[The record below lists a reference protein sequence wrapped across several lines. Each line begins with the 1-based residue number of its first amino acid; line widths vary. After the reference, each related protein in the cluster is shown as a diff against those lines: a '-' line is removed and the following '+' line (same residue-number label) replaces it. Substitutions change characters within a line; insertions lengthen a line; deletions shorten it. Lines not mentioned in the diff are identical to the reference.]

1 MTDRN
6 RKDNLLSNDTFAS
19 LLGIEIEQ
27 VGGGEAKATMVIKP
41 DHYNGHGSV
50 HGAVIFSLADI
61 TFAAACNSE
70 VSAIGVQADIRYL
83 SKPEEGRLHA
93 RAFEVSASRKLANY
107 QVDISDEAGE
117 IVALRIPA
125 HADHRFR
132 RMAITHS
139 G

>member
-1 MTDRN
+1 MTDSK
-6 RKDNLLSNDTFAS
+6 RKEKFLNNDTFAN

-27 VGGGEAKATMVIKP
+27 VGGGEAQATMLITR

-70 VSAIGVQADIRYL
+70 LSAIGVQADIRYL
-83 SKPEEGRLHA
+83 AKPEQGRLNA

-107 QVDISDEAGE
+107 QVDISDEAGA
-117 IVALRIPA
+117 IVA
-125 HADHRFR
+125 RFTATAYR
-132 RMAITHS
+132 F
-139 G
+139 